1 MAITAADVSKLR
13 KMTGA
18 GIMDCKKALTEA
30 NGDFD
35 AAIDI
40 IRKKGQA
47 IANKRSD
54 RDASEGVVLSKVTAD
69 GKKGA
74 ILVLNCETDFVA
86 KNESFIALAQSILD
100 LALSSNAANV
110 EDVMGLTLDGIAVKD
125 VITHQIGVIGEK
137 LDLPYYDVIKAESV
151 VAYIH
156 PGNKLA
162 TLVGFNK
169 GGVEVQVG
177 RDVAMQVA
185 AMNPVSVNRDS
196 VPQSVID
203 KELEI
208 AKEQTRLEG
217 KPEEMVEKI
226 ALGRLS
232 KFFKESTLLEQIFVK
247 DGKISVKEY
256 IQKADK
262 ELTVTEFRRYSL
274 NKIKEV
280 VQLRATSFCFITRGT
295 QH

>member
-18 GIMDCKKALTEA
+18 GMMDCKKALTEA

-274 NKIKEV
+274 NN
-280 VQLRATSFCFITRGT
+280 
-295 QH
+295 